1 MAGLSALNK
10 EKNIMEEIKIYH
22 SLWRMLLMGIGGLAF
37 AVMIFLILR
46 SPRPGNVII
55 GYIGIIFFGLG
66 GLALIYWALKERLTG
81 RPFLTIT
88 DEGIIYNG
96 GWKQYEIRFADVNSF
111 VLLGGR
117 QNKFIGIRFKEGVER
132 RKMEDANIIGRLA
145 RKFNLAV
152 SGTQESISLSGVP
165 MKPQE
170 LCDILN
176 KRLKSAK

>member
-1 MAGLSALNK
+1 
-10 EKNIMEEIKIYH
+10 
-22 SLWRMLLMGIGGLAF
+22 MLLMGIGGLAF
-37 AVMIFLILR
+37 AVLSLDILDTPQ
-46 SPRPGNVII
+46 PRPGNVII
-55 GYIGIIFFGLG
+55 GYIGIVFFGLG

-88 DEGIIYNG
+88 DEGIVYNG
-96 GWKQYEIRFADVNSF
+96 GWKQYEIRFVDVNSF

-117 QNKFIGIRFKEGVER
+117 QNKFIGIRFKKGVESQ
-132 RKMEDANIIGRLA
+132 KMEDASFIGRLA

-165 MKPQE
+165 MKAQE

-176 KRLKSAK
+176 ERLKYAK

>member
-1 MAGLSALNK
+1 
-10 EKNIMEEIKIYH
+10 
-22 SLWRMLLMGIGGLAF
+22 MLLMGIGGLAF
-37 AVMIFLILR
+37 AVMIILILR

-55 GYIGIIFFGLG
+55 GYIGIVFFGLG
-66 GLALIYWALKERLTG
+66 GLALIYWTLKERLTC

-88 DEGIIYNG
+88 DEGIICNR
-96 GWKQYEIRFADVNSF
+96 GWKQYEIRFTDVNSF

-117 QNKFIGIRFKEGVER
+117 QSKIIGIRFKKGVER
-132 RKMEDANIIGRLA
+132 QKMDNANIFGRLA

-165 MKPQE
+165 MKAQK

-176 KRLKSAK
+176 ERLKNAR

>member
-1 MAGLSALNK
+1 
-10 EKNIMEEIKIYH
+10 
-22 SLWRMLLMGIGGLAF
+22 
-37 AVMIFLILR
+37 
-46 SPRPGNVII
+46 
-55 GYIGIIFFGLG
+55 
-66 GLALIYWALKERLTG
+66 
-81 RPFLTIT
+81 
-88 DEGIIYNG
+88 
-96 GWKQYEIRFADVNSF
+96 

-117 QNKFIGIRFKEGVER
+117 QNKFVGIRFKEGVER
-132 RKMEDANIIGRLA
+132 QKMEDANIIGRLA

>member
-1 MAGLSALNK
+1 
-10 EKNIMEEIKIYH
+10 MEEIKIYH

-37 AVMIFLILR
+37 AVLNFLILR
-46 SPRPGNVII
+46 SPKPGNVFI
-55 GYIGIIFFGLG
+55 GYIGIVFFGLG

-88 DEGIIYNG
+88 EEGIVYNG

-117 QNKFIGIRFKEGVER
+117 QNKFIGIRFKKGVER
-132 RKMEDANIIGRLA
+132 QKMEDASFIGRLA

-165 MKPQE
+165 MKAQE

-176 KRLKSAK
+176 ERLKNAK

>member
-1 MAGLSALNK
+1 
-10 EKNIMEEIKIYH
+10 MEEIKIYH

-37 AVMIFLILR
+37 AVMIISILH
-46 SPRPGNVII
+46 SPRAGNVII
-55 GYIGIIFFGLG
+55 GYIGIVFFGLG

-96 GWKQYEIRFADVNSF
+96 GWKQYEIRFAEVKSF

-117 QNKFIGIRFKEGVER
+117 RSKIIGIHYKKGVER
-132 RKMEDANIIGRLA
+132 QKIEDASLVGRIA

-152 SGTQESISLSGVP
+152 SGTQESISVSSVS
-165 MKPQE
+165 MKAQE

-176 KRLKSAK
+176 ERLKMKSYSEMRKE

>member
-1 MAGLSALNK
+1 
-10 EKNIMEEIKIYH
+10 MEEIKIYH

-37 AVMIFLILR
+37 AFLIILILR
-46 SPRPGNVII
+46 SPKEGNVII
-55 GYIGIIFFGLG
+55 GYIGIAFFGLG
-66 GLALIYWALKERLTG
+66 GLAFIYWALKERLTG

-88 DEGIIYNG
+88 DEGIIYSG
-96 GWKQYEIRFADVNSF
+96 GWKQYEICFADVNSF

-132 RKMEDANIIGRLA
+132 QKMEDANIIGRLA

-165 MKPQE
+165 MKAQE

-176 KRLKSAK
+176 ERLKKAK

>member
-1 MAGLSALNK
+1 
-10 EKNIMEEIKIYH
+10 MEEIKIYH
-22 SLWRMLLMGIGGLAF
+22 SFWRMLLMGIGGLLF
-37 AVMIFLILR
+37 AVMIILILR

-55 GYIGIIFFGLG
+55 GYIGIVFFGLG
-66 GLALIYWALKERLTG
+66 GLALIYWALKEKLTG

-117 QNKFIGIRFKEGVER
+117 QSKIIGIRFKKGVER
-132 RKMEDANIIGRLA
+132 QKMEDANIISRLA
-145 RKFNLAV
+145 RKFNLTV

-165 MKPQE
+165 MKAQE

-176 KRLKSAK
+176 ERLENAK

>member
-1 MAGLSALNK
+1 
-10 EKNIMEEIKIYH
+10 
-22 SLWRMLLMGIGGLAF
+22 MGIGGLAF
-37 AVMIFLILR
+37 AVLIILILR

-55 GYIGIIFFGLG
+55 GYIGIVFFGLG
-66 GLALIYWALKERLTG
+66 GLALVYWTLKERLTG

-88 DEGIIYNG
+88 DEGIINSG
-96 GWKQYEIRFADVNSF
+96 GWKQYEIRFVDVNSF

-117 QNKFIGIRFKEGVER
+117 KNKIIGIRFKEGVEHQ
-132 RKMEDANIIGRLA
+132 KMEDANIIGRLA

-165 MKPQE
+165 MKARE

-176 KRLKSAK
+176 ERLKNAK

>member
-176 KRLKSAK
+176 KRLRSAK

>member
-1 MAGLSALNK
+1 
-10 EKNIMEEIKIYH
+10 MEEIKIYH

-37 AVMIFLILR
+37 AVMIISILH
-46 SPRPGNVII
+46 SPRAGNVII
-55 GYIGIIFFGLG
+55 GYIGIVFFGLG

-88 DEGIIYNG
+88 DEGIVCNG

-117 QNKFIGIRFKEGVER
+117 QNKIIGIHYKKGVEHQ
-132 RKMEDANIIGRLA
+132 KMENANLIGRLA

-152 SGTQESISLSGVP
+152 SGTQESISVSGVSI
-165 MKPQE
+165 KAQE
-170 LCDILN
+170 LCDLLN
-176 KRLKSAK
+176 DRLKQLT

>member
-1 MAGLSALNK
+1 
-10 EKNIMEEIKIYH
+10 MEEIKIYH

>member
-1 MAGLSALNK
+1 
-10 EKNIMEEIKIYH
+10 MEGIRIYH
-22 SLWRMLLMGIGGLAF
+22 SLWRMLFMGIGGLAF
-37 AVMIFLILR
+37 AVMIILILR

-55 GYIGIIFFGLG
+55 GYIGIVFFGLG
-66 GLALIYWALKERLTG
+66 GLALIYWTLKERLTG

-88 DEGIIYNG
+88 DEGIICNG

-117 QNKFIGIRFKEGVER
+117 QSKIIGIRFKKGVER
-132 RKMEDANIIGRLA
+132 QKMEDANIISRLA

-152 SGTQESISLSGVP
+152 SGTQESISLSCVP
-165 MKPQE
+165 MKAQE

-176 KRLKSAK
+176 ERLKNAR

>member
-1 MAGLSALNK
+1 
-10 EKNIMEEIKIYH
+10 
-22 SLWRMLLMGIGGLAF
+22 MGIGGLVF
-37 AVMIFLILR
+37 AVMIILILR
-46 SPRPGNVII
+46 SSRAGNVII
-55 GYIGIIFFGLG
+55 GYIGIAFFGLG

-96 GWKQYEIRFADVNSF
+96 GWKQYDIRFADVNSF

-117 QNKFIGIRFKEGVER
+117 QNMFIGIRFKRGVER
-132 RKMEDANIIGRLA
+132 QKMEDANFIGRLA

-152 SGTQESISLSGVP
+152 SGTQESISLSCVP
-165 MKPQE
+165 MKAKE

-176 KRLKSAK
+176 ERLNNTNKRAPDLE

>member
-1 MAGLSALNK
+1 
-10 EKNIMEEIKIYH
+10 MEEIKIYH

-37 AVMIFLILR
+37 AVLIILILR

-55 GYIGIIFFGLG
+55 GYIGIVFFGLG
-66 GLALIYWALKERLTG
+66 GLALVYWALKERLTG

-88 DEGIIYNG
+88 DEGIINSG
-96 GWKQYEIRFADVNSF
+96 GWKQYEIRFVDVNSF

-117 QNKFIGIRFKEGVER
+117 KNKIIGIRFKEGVEHQ
-132 RKMEDANIIGRLA
+132 KMEDANIIGRLA

-165 MKPQE
+165 MKARE

-176 KRLKSAK
+176 ERLKNAK